1 MSEPYTTDLPF
12 LSIQDASPEAAELLE
27 RTRKSLGAVPTMYAA
42 MANSPGLLATY
53 LDGYRRFRSGSGFTP
68 AEQEVVFL
76 TISRVNSCEYCMAA
90 HSHIGEHFSKTPTQV
105 INAIRDD
112 EPILD
117 PKLGALADFTR
128 SLLRTAGRPS
138 VDDVAAFK
146 SAGYTERQ
154 ALEVVLAIAVK
165 TLSNWTNHLFD
176 TPVDDTFAAST
187 WVAPQDR

>member
-1 MSEPYTTDLPF
+1 MSEPYITDLAF

-27 RTRKSLGAVPTMYAA
+27 RTRKNLGSVPTMYAA

-90 HSHIGEHFSKTPTQV
+90 HSHIGAHFSKTPSQV

-112 EPILD
+112 EPIPD
-117 PKLGALADFTR
+117 PKLSALAAFTR
-128 SLLRTAGRPS
+128 SLLDTAGRPS
-138 VDDVAAFK
+138 VAEVEAFR
-146 SAGYTERQ
+146 SAGYSEPQ
-154 ALEVVLAIAVK
+154 MLEVVLAIAVK
-165 TLSNWTNHLFD
+165 TLSNWTNHLFA

-187 WVAPQDR
+187 WVDPQDR